1 MPDPGREREEL
12 VRFLG
17 TIARPGR
24 SLDGVADDVNLI
36 DAGVIDSLAMVQII
50 VHLEQSHAVDL
61 LAGGFDPAE
70 LSSIGGILRA
80 IQRSTP

>member
-1 MPDPGREREEL
+1 MSDPAREREEL

-17 TIARPGR
+17 TIARPGQ
-24 SLDGVADDVNLI
+24 SLDGVSDDVNLI

-61 LAGGFDPAE
+61 LAGGIDPAE

-80 IQRSTP
+80 IQRITP